1 MTEPKANPFKNL
13 LDSRRQ
19 PTDAPETAT
28 PPTPTDGAA
37 QSLSNDRISPRR
49 KGEKAKRRNSEPA
62 QQLEKTP
69 ITDPPRSPK
78 RGRPATGKRS
88 NPGWIGRTYYI
99 QQSTDQAI
107 EAELLALKHEG
118 RAIDKSQLVDAL
130 LMAWVQFRQGEKAEL
145 LLKAIEQGDI
155 D

>member
-19 PTDAPETAT
+19 PTDAPEPAT

-37 QSLSNDRISPRR
+37 QSLNNDRISPRR
-49 KGEKAKRRNSEPA
+49 KGEKAKRRNPEPA
-62 QQLEKTP
+62 PPPATP
-69 ITDPPRSPK
+69 LIADPPQSPK

-88 NPGWIGRTYYI
+88 NPNWVGRNYYI

-130 LMAWVQFRQGEKAEL
+130 LRAWVQFRQGEKAEL
-145 LLKAIEQGDI
+145 LLKAIERQNTD
-155 D
+155 

>member
-1 MTEPKANPFKNL
+1 MTEPKINPFKIL
-13 LDSRRQ
+13 LTSRQ
-19 PTDAPETAT
+19 SPEPPAPET
-28 PPTPTDGAA
+28 PTSPNDGAA
-37 QSLSNDRISPRR
+37 PISPRR
-49 KGEKAKRRNSEPA
+49 KAEKPKSRKSSPVTPLDPTPTPDPSPPA
-62 QQLEKTP
+62 
-69 ITDPPRSPK
+69 K

-107 EAELLALKHEG
+107 EAELLALRHG
-118 RAIDKSQLVDAL
+118 GHAIDKSQLVDAL

-145 LLKAIEQGDI
+145 LLKAIEQPDT

>member
-1 MTEPKANPFKNL
+1 MTEPKPNPFKNL

-19 PTDAPETAT
+19 PTDAPEPAT
-28 PPTPTDGAA
+28 PPAPTDGAA

-62 QQLEKTP
+62 QQPATPP
-69 ITDPPRSPK
+69 ITDQPRSPK

-88 NPGWIGRTYYI
+88 NPGWVGRNYYI

-130 LMAWVQFRQGEKAEL
+130 LRAWVQFRQGEKAES